1 MAEQSTLYRF
11 DVELSDIDRSVY
23 ESLALRIACHP
34 SEDVPRLV
42 ARVLAYCI
50 LYEPD
55 LEFGKGLSSA
65 DEPALWQRGPAGDV
79 LHWIDIGYP
88 SADRMHR
95 ASKRAQKLTVV
106 CHRGTETLAKEA
118 SKRRIHQAESI
129 EVVALPPELVTQLA
143 DIATR
148 TQAWT
153 VVKTGEDLQV
163 VVNDVSATGEVRTT
177 TLHALRA

>member
-1 MAEQSTLYRF
+1 M
-11 DVELSDIDRSVY
+11 
-23 ESLALRIACHP
+23 
-34 SEDVPRLV
+34 
-42 ARVLAYCI
+42 

-55 LEFGKGLSSA
+55 LEFGKGLSST
-65 DEPALWQRGPAGDV
+65 DEPALWRRGPAGDV

-106 CHRGTETLAKEA
+106 CHKGTDTLAKEA
-118 SKRRIHQAESI
+118 SKRRIHRSEAV
-129 EVVALPPELVTQLA
+129 EVIALPADLVAQ
-143 DIATR
+143 IAEVTAR

-163 VVNDVSATGEVRTT
+163 VANDVSTTGEVLTT
-177 TLHALRA
+177 TLDALKA

>member
-23 ESLALRIACHP
+23 ESLALRVACHP
-34 SEDVPRLV
+34 SEDEPRLV
-42 ARVLAYCI
+42 ARVLAYCL

-55 LEFGKGLSSA
+55 LEFGKGLSSS
-65 DEPALWQRGPAGDV
+65 DEPALWRRGPAGDV

-106 CHRGTETLAKEA
+106 CHKGTEILAKEA
-118 SKRRIHQAESI
+118 SKRRIHEAETV
-129 EVVALPPELVTQLA
+129 EVIALPPEMVAQIA
-143 DIATR
+143 EVATR
-148 TQAWT
+148 TQSWT

-163 VVNDVSATGEVRTT
+163 VANDLSTTGEVRTT
-177 TLHALRA
+177 TLSALKA